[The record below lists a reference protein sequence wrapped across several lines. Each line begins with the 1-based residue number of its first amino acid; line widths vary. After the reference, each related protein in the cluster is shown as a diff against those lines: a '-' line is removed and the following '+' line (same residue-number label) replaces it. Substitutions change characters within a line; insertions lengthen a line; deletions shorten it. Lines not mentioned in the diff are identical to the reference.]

1 MKTIKKFLK
10 KSWNAYKEGVMLQ
23 YKPLIDAGINPFI

>member
-23 YKPLIDAGINPFI
+23 YKPFIDAGISPFI